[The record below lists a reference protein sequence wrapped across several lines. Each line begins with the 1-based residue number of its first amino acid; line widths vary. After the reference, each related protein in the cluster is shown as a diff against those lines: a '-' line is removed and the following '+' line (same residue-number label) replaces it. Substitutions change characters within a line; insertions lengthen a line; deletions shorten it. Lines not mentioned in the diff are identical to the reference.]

1 MAAHPQVDE
10 SIRRTHA
17 ISQRLRAEV
26 LELPPG
32 AWDTPTNCPPWPV
45 RRLVAHMVENGN
57 FIRGNV
63 ESGVAGRLEPT
74 ESQEQR
80 VARLQHLAAAPP
92 AEVAAIIDQITA
104 DLEATLERLS
114 ADELEALCWHPAG
127 NRPARWY
134 AVQRLIELTMHYW
147 DLDLSLGRD
156 AAIDEEAARF
166 ILPVILESNVPRTY
180 QRGPKGEGRVRLVVE
195 DAPQQSWLLTA
206 TPEELRVERGGDG
219 ADLTITA
226 PAGMLA
232 LMVYG
237 RANPIEAEA
246 QGRARLEGDR
256 ALAER
261 LTTIFPGP

>member
-1 MAAHPQVDE
+1 MAAHPEVDE
-10 SIRRTHA
+10 SIRRTRA

-26 LELPPG
+26 LNLPPE

-45 RRLVAHMVENGN
+45 RRLVAHMVENAN

-63 ESGVAGRLEPT
+63 EGGVAGRPEPT

-80 VARLQHLAAAPP
+80 VARLQHIAAAPP
-92 AEVAAIIDQITA
+92 AEVAAILDQSTT
-104 DLEATLERLS
+104 DLETTLERLS
-114 ADELEALCWHPAG
+114 PDQLEAICWHPAG

-134 AVQRLIELTMHYW
+134 AVQRLIELSMHYW
-147 DLDLSLGRD
+147 DLDRSLGRE
-156 AAIDEEAARF
+156 AAIDEGAARF
-166 ILPVILESNVPRTY
+166 ILPVILESNLPRTY
-180 QRGPKGEGRVRLVVE
+180 QRGPKGEGRVRLVVQ

-226 PAGMLA
+226 PAAVLA
-232 LMVYG
+232 LLVYG
-237 RANPIEAEA
+237 RAGPLEAEA

-256 ALAER
+256 VLAER